1 MINYLSDAL
10 QVLSEVY
17 LDKKYVNVALT
28 HIRTNPLT
36 TKIIYG
42 VIENEIQLEDI
53 ISQLVAKQPDKRI
66 KIILKIGIYL
76 LLFTDNIPQ
85 YAIVNES
92 VNLTKKIGKQGLSG
106 FVNSVLKKVSRKEYE
121 VKNDLGISCSKP
133 DWFINK
139 IKEDYDN
146 ETVERIIK
154 AKPEIREHIRENR
167 NKPIGIE
174 EEFTK
179 RKIEYEKTQVG
190 GYYVKLDGY
199 VKELVHNGNC
209 TIMSPSSMLTCQ
221 VFNIDKNKK
230 LLDLCSAPGGKAI
243 YLSELSAGT
252 SNITAC
258 DIHFHRL
265 NLIESYT
272 KKMKTKNIIVE
283 KNDAMQFNPEY
294 ENQFDYVLLDAPC
307 SCMGTFLKHP
317 DVFLNKELIDIKI
330 LAKNQKKMADNA
342 VRYLKKGGL
351 LVYSTCTIFKEENGE
366 VADYIGEYLKEDYSN
381 CIIKDRYVSLFDK
394 YNEGFFI
401 ARFIK

>member
-1 MINYLSDAL
+1 MVNYLSDAL

-76 LLFTDNIPQ
+76 LLYTDNIPQ

-179 RKIEYEKTQVG
+179 RKIEYEKTQVD

-317 DVFLNKELIDIKI
+317 DVFLNKELIDIKT

>member
-1 MINYLSDAL
+1 MVNYLNDAL

-76 LLFTDNIPQ
+76 LLYTDNIPQ

-139 IKEDYDN
+139 IREDYDN

-154 AKPEIREHIRENR
+154 ARPEIREHIRENR

-317 DVFLNKELIDIKI
+317 DVFLNKELIDIKT
-330 LAKNQKKMADNA
+330 LANNQKKMADNA

>member
-76 LLFTDNIPQ
+76 LLYTDNIPQ

-139 IKEDYDN
+139 IREDYDN

-154 AKPEIREHIRENR
+154 ARPEIREHIRENR

-317 DVFLNKELIDIKI
+317 DVFLNKELIDIKT
-330 LAKNQKKMADNA
+330 LANNQKKMADNA

-366 VADYIGEYLKEDYSN
+366 LAEYIGEYLKEDYSN
-381 CIIKDRYVSLFDK
+381 CIINDRYVSLFDK

>member
-1 MINYLSDAL
+1 MVNYLSDAL

-76 LLFTDNIPQ
+76 LLYTDNIPQ

-139 IKEDYDN
+139 IREDYDN

-154 AKPEIREHIRENR
+154 ARPEIREHIRENR

-317 DVFLNKELIDIKI
+317 DVFLNKELIDIKT
-330 LAKNQKKMADNA
+330 LANNQKKMADNA

>member
-76 LLFTDNIPQ
+76 LLYTDNIPQ

-121 VKNDLGISCSKP
+121 VKNDLRISCSKP

-199 VKELVHNGNC
+199 VKELIHNGNC

-272 KKMKTKNIIVE
+272 KKMKTKNIVVE

-294 ENQFDYVLLDAPC
+294 ENQFNYVLLDAPC

-317 DVFLNKELIDIKI
+317 DVFLNKELIDIKT

>member
-76 LLFTDNIPQ
+76 LLYTDNIPQ

-199 VKELVHNGNC
+199 VKELIHNGNC

-265 NLIESYT
+265 NLIKSYA

-317 DVFLNKELIDIKI
+317 DVFLNKELIDIKT
-330 LAKNQKKMADNA
+330 LANNQKKMADNA

-381 CIIKDRYVSLFDK
+381 CIIKNRYVSLFDK

>member
-1 MINYLSDAL
+1 MVNYLSDAL

-53 ISQLVAKQPDKRI
+53 IAQLVAKQPDKRI

-76 LLFTDNIPQ
+76 LLYTDNIPQ

-317 DVFLNKELIDIKI
+317 DVFLNKELIDIKT

>member
-10 QVLSEVY
+10 QVLIEVY
-17 LDKKYVNVALT
+17 IDKKYVNVALT

-36 TKIIYG
+36 TKIVYG

-66 KIILKIGIYL
+66 KIILKMGIYL
-76 LLFTDNIPQ
+76 LLHTDNIPQ

-106 FVNSVLKKVSRKEYE
+106 FVNSVLKKVSQKEYE
-121 VKNDLGISCSKP
+121 VKNNIGISCSKP
-133 DWFINK
+133 DWFITK
-139 IKEDYDN
+139 LREEYDN
-146 ETVERIIK
+146 ETVEKIIK
-154 AKPEIREHIRENR
+154 AKPEVREHIRVNLS
-167 NKPIGIE
+167 NPVGIE
-174 EEFTK
+174 EEFIK

-190 GYYVKLDGY
+190 GYYVKLDDYIKGLIH
-199 VKELVHNGNC
+199 KGNC

-243 YLSELSAGT
+243 YLSELSGGT
-252 SNITAC
+252 TDITAC

-265 NLIESYT
+265 NLIESYA
-272 KKMKTKNIIVE
+272 KKMKTKNIMVK

-317 DVFLNKELIDIKI
+317 DVFLNKELSDIKM
-330 LAKNQKKMADNA
+330 LAKNQKKMVDNA
-342 VRYLKKGGL
+342 VRYLKKGGY

-366 VADYIGEYLKEDYSN
+366 IADYISEYLKEDYSN
-381 CIIKDRYVSLFDK
+381 CIIKERYMSLFDK

-401 ARFIK
+401 SRFVK

>member
-76 LLFTDNIPQ
+76 LLYTDNIPQ

-139 IKEDYDN
+139 IREDYDN

-154 AKPEIREHIRENR
+154 ARPEIREHIRENR

-317 DVFLNKELIDIKI
+317 DVFLNKELIDIKT
-330 LAKNQKKMADNA
+330 LANNQKKMADNA

>member
-1 MINYLSDAL
+1 MVNYLSDAL

-76 LLFTDNIPQ
+76 LLYTDNIPQ

-139 IKEDYDN
+139 IREDYDN

-154 AKPEIREHIRENR
+154 ARPEIREHIRENR

-307 SCMGTFLKHP
+307 SCMGTFL
-317 DVFLNKELIDIKI
+317 
-330 LAKNQKKMADNA
+330 
-342 VRYLKKGGL
+342 
-351 LVYSTCTIFKEENGE
+351 
-366 VADYIGEYLKEDYSN
+366 
-381 CIIKDRYVSLFDK
+381 
-394 YNEGFFI
+394 
-401 ARFIK
+401 

>member
-76 LLFTDNIPQ
+76 LLYTDNIPQ

-92 VNLTKKIGKQGLSG
+92 VNLTKKIGKQGLFG

-121 VKNDLGISCSKP
+121 VKNDLKISCSKP

-190 GYYVKLDGY
+190 GYYVKLDDY

-243 YLSELSAGT
+243 YLSELSVGT

-317 DVFLNKELIDIKI
+317 DVFLNKELIDIKT

-342 VRYLKKGGL
+342 VRYLKKGGI

-366 VADYIGEYLKEDYSN
+366 VANYIGEYLKEDYSN

>member
-1 MINYLSDAL
+1 MVNYLSDAL

-53 ISQLVAKQPDKRI
+53 IAQLVAKQPDKRI

-76 LLFTDNIPQ
+76 LLYTDNIPQ

-121 VKNDLGISCSKP
+121 VKNDLGINCSKP

-317 DVFLNKELIDIKI
+317 DVFLNKELIDIKT

>member
-76 LLFTDNIPQ
+76 LLYTDNIPQ

-121 VKNDLGISCSKP
+121 VKNDLRISCSKP

-243 YLSELSAGT
+243 YLSELSAGR

-265 NLIESYT
+265 NLIDSYT

-317 DVFLNKELIDIKI
+317 DVFLNKELIDIKT
-330 LAKNQKKMADNA
+330 LAKNQKKMAYNA

>member
-76 LLFTDNIPQ
+76 LLYTDNIPQ

-121 VKNDLGISCSKP
+121 VKNDLRISCSKP

-265 NLIESYT
+265 NLIDSYT

-317 DVFLNKELIDIKI
+317 DVFLNKELIDIKT
-330 LAKNQKKMADNA
+330 LAKNQKKMAYNA

>member
-76 LLFTDNIPQ
+76 LLYTDNIPQ

-121 VKNDLGISCSKP
+121 VKNDLKISCSKP

-190 GYYVKLDGY
+190 GYYVKLDDY

-243 YLSELSAGT
+243 YLSELSVGT

-317 DVFLNKELIDIKI
+317 DVFLNKELIDIKT

-342 VRYLKKGGL
+342 VRYLKKGGI

-366 VADYIGEYLKEDYSN
+366 VANYIGEYLKEDYSN

>member
-1 MINYLSDAL
+1 MVNYLSDAL

-76 LLFTDNIPQ
+76 LLYTDNIPQ

-139 IKEDYDN
+139 IREDYDN

-154 AKPEIREHIRENR
+154 ARPEIREHIRENR

-243 YLSELSAGT
+243 YISELSAGT

-317 DVFLNKELIDIKI
+317 DVFLNKELIDIKT

>member
-76 LLFTDNIPQ
+76 LLYTDNIPQ

-139 IKEDYDN
+139 IREDYDN

-154 AKPEIREHIRENR
+154 ARPEIREHIRENR

-317 DVFLNKELIDIKI
+317 DVFLNKELIDIKT
-330 LAKNQKKMADNA
+330 LANNQKKMADNA

-394 YNEGFFI
+394 YHEGFFI

>member
-53 ISQLVAKQPDKRI
+53 ISQLVAKQTDKRI

-76 LLFTDNIPQ
+76 LLYTDNIPQ

-139 IKEDYDN
+139 IREDYDN

-154 AKPEIREHIRENR
+154 ARPEIREHIRENR

-317 DVFLNKELIDIKI
+317 DVFLNKELIDIKT
-330 LAKNQKKMADNA
+330 LANNQKKMADNA

>member
-53 ISQLVAKQPDKRI
+53 ISQLVERQPDKRV

-76 LLFTDNIPQ
+76 LLYTNNIPQ

-92 VNLTKKIGKQGLSG
+92 VNLAKKIGKQGLSG
-106 FVNSVLKKVSRKEYE
+106 FVNSVLKKVSRKEYA
-121 VKNDLGISCSKP
+121 VKSDLGISCSKP

-139 IKEDYDN
+139 IREDYDN

-154 AKPEIREHIRENR
+154 ARPEIREHIRENR
-167 NKPIGIE
+167 NKLIGIE

-294 ENQFDYVLLDAPC
+294 ENKFDYVLLDAPC

-317 DVFLNKELIDIKI
+317 DVFLNKELIDIKT
-330 LAKNQKKMADNA
+330 LANNQKKMADNA

>member
-1 MINYLSDAL
+1 MVNYLSDAL

-76 LLFTDNIPQ
+76 LLYTDNIPQ

-139 IKEDYDN
+139 IKEDYDS

-272 KKMKTKNIIVE
+272 KKMKTKKIIVE

-317 DVFLNKELIDIKI
+317 DVFLNKELIDIKT

>member
-1 MINYLSDAL
+1 MVNYLSDAL

-76 LLFTDNIPQ
+76 LLYTDNIPQ

-121 VKNDLGISCSKP
+121 VKNDLRISCSKP

-317 DVFLNKELIDIKI
+317 DVFLNKELIDIKT

>member
-1 MINYLSDAL
+1 MVNYLSDAL

-53 ISQLVAKQPDKRI
+53 IAQLVAKQPDKRI

-76 LLFTDNIPQ
+76 LLYTDNIPQ

-106 FVNSVLKKVSRKEYE
+106 FVNSVLKKISRKEYE

-317 DVFLNKELIDIKI
+317 DVFLNKELIDIKT